1 MVVAFLAF
9 AFLVRAFLVVAF
21 LVLVGAF
28 FTGAFLACAFLTCV
42 FFVAFFTACFVA
54 AGFFTSAF
62 FLAFAIHTWRGTW
75 AVATDYLTPR
85 FFGDFG
91 KYAYLAFRLFVASI
105 IAFVLTWSFF
115 IIW

>member
-1 MVVAFLAF
+1 MSKLGSGTKDFIIIRVCGVLILLYSIYLTAFVVSAD
-9 AFLVRAFLVVAF
+9 VISYKEWSS
-21 LVLVGAF
+21 F
-28 FTGAFLACAFLTCV
+28 FQSPINKTL
-42 FFVAFFTACFVA
+42 
-54 AGFFTSAF
+54 TSAF

-91 KYAYLAFRLFVASI
+91 KYAYLAFRLFVALI